1 MLVQERQRPAELMGP
16 ASAPPQPPPVEAP
29 ASRLGRMVISVM
41 FLALGLL
48 AVADLSGL
56 KIQAMAYL
64 ALPLAIIGLGL
75 VAGTW
80 VGRARWLIV
89 IGAILSIA
97 LGIGAAA
104 SSSAAKGEVRWR
116 PANVEQL
123 ESSYRIDIGN
133 AILDLSA
140 VNFAGR
146 QESID
151 VGVGAGNL
159 TLLLP
164 ANVDVRLQAKVDV
177 GNADVLGSKWNGVGQ
192 PTHYFNDDG
201 ADGVGGGQLTLRA
214 KVDVGNLEV
223 RR

>member
-1 MLVQERQRPAELMGP
+1 MEPALG
-16 ASAPPQPPPVEAP
+16 PPQPPLAGAP
-29 ASRLGRMVISVM
+29 ASRLGRTVVSIM
-41 FLALGLL
+41 FLAIGLL
-48 AVADLSGL
+48 AVADLLGL
-56 KIQAMAYL
+56 RTSAMAYI

-75 VAGTW
+75 VTGTW
-80 VGRARWLIV
+80 LGRARWLIV
-89 IGAILSIA
+89 LGAILSVA

-104 SSSAAKGEVRWR
+104 NGSASKGEVSWR
-116 PANVEQL
+116 PANIEQL
-123 ESSYRIDIGN
+123 ESNYHIDIGN
-133 AILDLSA
+133 AVLDLSA
-140 VNFAGR
+140 ISFAGR

-164 ANVDVRLQAKVDV
+164 SNVDVRLQAKVGV

-201 ADGVGGGQLTLRA
+201 ADGAGGGQLTIQA
-214 KVDVGNLEV
+214 QVDVGNLEV

>member
-1 MLVQERQRPAELMGP
+1 MEP
-16 ASAPPQPPPVEAP
+16 ASVAPQPPPVEAP
-29 ASRLGRMVISVM
+29 PSRLGRLVISIM

-56 KIQAMAYL
+56 KVRAMAYI

-75 VAGTW
+75 VTGTW
-80 VGRARWLIV
+80 IGRARWLIV
-89 IGAILSIA
+89 LGAILSIA

-104 SSSAAKGEVRWR
+104 DSSASKGEVRWT
-116 PANVEQL
+116 PVNAEQL

-133 AILDLSA
+133 AVLDLSA

-164 ANVDVRLQAKVDV
+164 ANVDVRLEAKVDV
-177 GNADVLGSKWNGVGQ
+177 GNADVLGTKWNGVGQ

-201 ADGVGGGQLTLRA
+201 ADGAGGGRLTVRA
-214 KVDVGNLEV
+214 NVDVGNLEV